1 MKILKRYRACEK
13 GTAAIEFAIISPI
26 FILVIM
32 TLIAYGIYLSAAHSV
47 QQITADAARTAI
59 AGVTETEREQLV
71 STFISKSTIN
81 NAFLDPTKFTVT
93 VKPDPSNSNQFTVS
107 VAYDATNLP
116 IWNLYSYALPGKTIT
131 RFATI
136 RMGGI

>member
-1 MKILKRYRACEK
+1 MNIVKRYRACEN
-13 GTAAIEFAIISPI
+13 GTAALEFAIISPI
-26 FILVIM
+26 FLLVIM

-71 STFISKSTIN
+71 ANYITQSTIN
-81 NAFLDPTKFTVT
+81 DAFLDRSKFTIT
-93 VKPDPSNSNQFTVS
+93 VQADPTNSNQFTVS

-131 RFATI
+131 RYATI

>member
-1 MKILKRYRACEK
+1 MNIVKRYRACEK
-13 GTAAIEFAIISPI
+13 GTAALEFAIISPI
-26 FILVIM
+26 FLLVIM

-71 STFISKSTIN
+71 ANYITQSTIN
-81 NAFLDPTKFTVT
+81 DAFLDRSKFTIT
-93 VKPDPSNSNQFTVS
+93 VQADPTNSNQFTVS

-131 RFATI
+131 RYATI